1 MLALAYM
8 RGKSSGR
15 KPFLR
20 VVSPAGRQRNVEAG
34 PEPRGKLPPG
44 IWSRLQAH
52 LLLNGPAGAPYEL
65 QFIEDDYWRL
75 ARRAHEQKS
84 LGLR

>member
-1 MLALAYM
+1 MLALAYTS
-8 RGKSSGR
+8 GKSSGR
-15 KPFLR
+15 KPLPR
-20 VVSPAGRQRNVEAG
+20 AAPPPGRQRNVEDG
-34 PEPRGKLPPG
+34 PEPRSKLPRG

-52 LLLNGPAGAPYEL
+52 LLLKGPAGAPYEV

-75 ARRAHEQKS
+75 ARRAHEHNS